1 MMFYH
6 RNRKRTSVHIYYD
19 HDYDYLVFKHDLQ
32 IKVNEMIDNDI
43 LLSS

>member
-1 MMFYH
+1 MKFYH

-19 HDYDYLVFKHDLQ
+19 YDYDYLVFKHDLQ
-32 IKVNEMIDNDI
+32 MKVNEMIDNDI